1 MSAVTHIGTGHLVVG
16 AIRTGEGL
24 TIAGR
29 VQGRVDA
36 EGLVVV
42 EAGAIVEG
50 DVRARELIVR
60 GVVVGDIAT
69 VDGLEVTANGQI
81 LGAITT
87 RRLLLRTGGRISG
100 EVTTGVEVQAFT
112 FNERQAGARRSSG
125 ATTTTS
131 PARSSFEERFA
142 SRAAEGARSW
152 LRETAAPSA
161 DATPESPEPSPATA
175 DESG

>member
-1 MSAVTHIGTGHLVVG
+1 MSAVTHIGTGHFVVG
-16 AIRTGEGL
+16 AIRTGEDL

-29 VQGRVDA
+29 VQGSVDA

-50 DVRARELIVR
+50 DVRARELVVR

-69 VDGLEVTANGQI
+69 VDGLEVTANGQV
-81 LGAITT
+81 LGGITT

-112 FNERQAGARRSSG
+112 FSERQAGARR
-125 ATTTTS
+125 TTAARSTASTT
-131 PARSSFEERFA
+131 RSSFEERFA

-152 LRETAAPSA
+152 LRDPEVPPTEAAPESSA
-161 DATPESPEPSPATA
+161 PATA